1 MLLHFFGHS
10 FGNILDIRRMEQMSI
25 EKMRFGLRKM
35 TLLDFPGKVACTV
48 FTCGCNFR
56 CPFCHNA
63 SLVRGSEEDMAL
75 SAGELLEFLER
86 RKKLLDGV
94 AVTGGEPL
102 LHPGTVELLEKAKAM
117 GYAVKLDTN
126 GSFPETLQQVID
138 SGIVDYVAMDV
149 KSSFEHYEEL
159 CGRPGMTEKVAQS
172 IRILLEGKVDYE
184 FRTTVVD
191 ELHTAAD
198 IESAACVIAGA
209 KRYFLQN
216 FTESDD
222 LLSPW
227 ASFSGAGKEKLQEM
241 LKRARIHVP
250 SAELRGVDL

>member
-1 MLLHFFGHS
+1 MNVQGY
-10 FGNILDIRRMEQMSI
+10 QKMS
-25 EKMRFGLRKM
+25 
-35 TLLDFPGKVACTV
+35 LLDYPGKVACTV
-48 FTCGCNFR
+48 FTGGCNLR

-63 SLVRGSEEDMAL
+63 SLVLRFDESPYMTVDDFFLYIEERNKNRMIT
-75 SAGELLEFLER
+75 E
-86 RKKLLDGV
+86 GV
-94 AVTGGEPL
+94 CITGGEPL
-102 LHPGTVELLEKAKAM
+102 LSHGLRDFILRAKDH
-117 GYAVKLDTN
+117 GLAVKLDTN
-126 GSFPETLQQVID
+126 GSFPETLQKIIS
-138 SGIVDYVAMDV
+138 SGSVDYVAMDV
-149 KSSFEHYEEL
+149 KSSFECYEKL

-198 IESAACVIAGA
+198 IEAAACVIAGA

-227 ASFSGAGKEKLQEM
+227 SSFSGAGKEKLQEM
-241 LKRARIHVP
+241 LKLARIHVP

>member
-1 MLLHFFGHS
+1 
-10 FGNILDIRRMEQMSI
+10 
-25 EKMRFGLRKM
+25 MRIQGLQKT
-35 TLLDFPGKVACTV
+35 TLLDFPGRVACTV
-48 FTCGCNFR
+48 FLGGCNFR

-63 SLVRGSEEDMAL
+63 SIVEDSAENAIPEEEFFAY
-75 SAGELLEFLER
+75 LEK
-86 RKKLLDGV
+86 RKGILDGV
-94 AVTGGEPL
+94 CVSGGEPTL
-102 LHPGTVELLEKAKAM
+102 ASELPELLRRIRSL
-117 GYAVKLDTN
+117 GLAVKLDTN
-126 GSFPETLQQVID
+126 GSFPETLQKIIS
-138 SGIVDYVAMDV
+138 SGSVDYVAMDV
-149 KSSFEHYEEL
+149 KSSFECYEKL

-198 IESAACVIAGA
+198 IEAAACVIAGA

-227 ASFSGAGKEKLQEM
+227 SSFSGAGKEKLQEM
-241 LKRARIHVP
+241 LKLARIHVP

>member
-1 MLLHFFGHS
+1 MHFTKVKG
-10 FGNILDIRRMEQMSI
+10 ILS
-25 EKMRFGLRKM
+25 
-35 TLLDFPGKVACTV
+35 PGKGMNLYR
-48 FTCGCNFR
+48 GCSHGCIYCDSRSR
-56 CPFCHNA
+56 CYQINHDFEDIEVKENA
-63 SLVRGSEEDMAL
+63 
-75 SAGELLEFLER
+75 
-86 RKKLLDGV
+86 
-94 AVTGGEPL
+94 
-102 LHPGTVELLEKAKAM
+102 VELLEKAKAM